1 MKKLLVISI
10 SIFTLLLVGCDNPRE
25 VKKDRYSIALENS
38 KGLEDCKDFRL
49 NHNDGTGSITVIRCP
64 NSSTTTEYLEGKY
77 TETTVVIDGVEYV
90 KKQSSSGN

>member
-1 MKKLLVISI
+1 MKKLSVISI
-10 SIFTLLLVGCDNPRE
+10 SIFTFLLVGCDNPQE
-25 VKKDRYSIALENS
+25 VKQDRYSIALENS

-49 NHNDGTGSITVIRCP
+49 NHNGGVGSITVIRCP
-64 NSSTTTEYLEGKY
+64 NSSTTTEYLVVKH